1 MYYISSANLMMI
13 VRMTDSPTYS
23 VCNPQVLPPDV
34 LTRVSEYCPEIVD
47 FVKKILDNGFG

>member
-1 MYYISSANLMMI
+1 MYYISSANLMI